1 MGPGVGCGVIFW
13 VLFGLW
19 SWGKLPKRKG
29 GPRNPEKRHLKMCLS
44 VSSPKKSGL
53 GENFVFLEDGFGPEY
68 LFLSDF
74 GPETYSKVE
83 MLL

>member
-1 MGPGVGCGVIFW
+1 MGPGVGCWGDGG
-13 VLFGLW
+13 VLFGLL
-19 SWGKLPKRKG
+19 SWGKLPKNKG
-29 GPRNPEKRHLKMCLS
+29 GEQEILKKTS
-44 VSSPKKSGL
+44 ENVSPLRKKVGD
-53 GENFVFLEDGFGPEY
+53 ENFEQNLEDGFGPEY

>member
-1 MGPGVGCGVIFW
+1 
-13 VLFGLW
+13 
-19 SWGKLPKRKG
+19 
-29 GPRNPEKRHLKMCLS
+29 MCLS

-74 GPETYSKVE
+74 GPETYGKVE
-83 MLL
+83 MFL

>member
-1 MGPGVGCGVIFW
+1 
-13 VLFGLW
+13 
-19 SWGKLPKRKG
+19 
-29 GPRNPEKRHLKMCLS
+29 MCLS